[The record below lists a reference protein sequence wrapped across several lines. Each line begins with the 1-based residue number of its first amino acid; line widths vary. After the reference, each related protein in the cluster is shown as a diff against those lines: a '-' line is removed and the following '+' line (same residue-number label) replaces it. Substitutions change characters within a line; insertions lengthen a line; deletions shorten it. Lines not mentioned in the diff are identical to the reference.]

1 MILLI
6 VEIGKPAIEKVKKQ
20 LGNIIAI
27 CTIESFELYS
37 TKCASFWFSFFN
49 ILGSIVDHH
58 DWYRYLQF
66 SCVIVYDFDEPM
78 VSNSIY
84 I

>member
-1 MILLI
+1 MILLV

-27 CTIESFELYS
+27 CTIESFEIYA
-37 TKCASFWFSFFN
+37 TKCASFWFSFLN
-49 ILGSIVDHH
+49 ILGSLEITMTGIDI
-58 DWYRYLQF
+58 LF

-78 VSNSIY
+78 FSNSIY
-84 I
+84 K